1 MTPKYGYRLV
11 VLLMS
16 VTLLCLMLTTIH
28 HVLHD
33 PMLMEH
39 GCCYALSQ
47 LLPLVAVS
55 WVVMLVRT
63 ATMATVLISI
73 GFICQRLWRTYR
85 LLAQLQVAVQAAQ
98 TTMPDRLVTQCAA
111 AGLRRRVVTLATPTP
126 LAFCSGLVT
135 PHIYLS
141 TGLLEILSD
150 RELRAVLRH
159 EAFHCARYDPLR
171 TLLAES
177 IATGFFFLPVVA
189 EWRDLFLTSLELA
202 ADRHAMHVSGR
213 WCLAGALHKLL
224 TYPHVPP
231 FSATRIAGISG
242 ISATEAR
249 LAQVLDNAPLPV
261 QFSPRSLLLSSLMLL
276 VSCFA
281 FQIPLF

>member
-1 MTPKYGYRLV
+1 MTPKYGYRLAGV
-11 VLLMS
+11 LMS
-16 VTLLCLMLTTIH
+16 VTLLCLTLTASR

-33 PMLMEH
+33 SMLM
-39 GCCYALSQ
+39 GPDCCYVLSQ
-47 LLPLVAVS
+47 LLPLVAVA

-63 ATMATVLISI
+63 TIIATILISV
-73 GFICQRLWRTYR
+73 GFVCQQLWRTYR
-85 LLAQLQVAVQAAQ
+85 VLAQLQATVQIAQ
-98 TTMPDRLVTQCAA
+98 TTTPNRLVAQCTA
-111 AGLRRRVVTLATPTP
+111 AGLRYRVVALATPTP
-126 LAFCSGLVT
+126 LAFCAGLVT

-141 TGLLEILSD
+141 TGLIEILSD
-150 RELRAVLRH
+150 KELRAVLLH

-177 IATGFFFLPVVA
+177 IATALFFLPIVA
-189 EWRDLFLTSLELA
+189 EWRDLFVTSLELA

-224 TYPHVPP
+224 TYPQVPT
-231 FSATRIAGISG
+231 FSTTRVAGIAG

-261 QFSPRSLLLSSLMLL
+261 QFSPYSLLLSSLIL
-276 VSCFA
+276 VVGCFA
-281 FQIPLF
+281 LQIAYF